1 MKILVLLVLFLL
13 LGGGL
18 FAQKAVPPIIK
29 GKASFYSDWFDGR
42 LTANGEFFSQEEYTA
57 AHKTLPFNTWVEV
70 KNLDNNKSVF
80 LRINDRGPY
89 VKGRI
94 IDLSKAGAKA
104 IGDLNEGIFNVEMRI
119 VEKRD
124 LLIFPI
130 DFLIKKKSVPLRQRS
145 SYLDFNLI
153 TL

>member
-1 MKILVLLVLFLL
+1 MKISVILTIFILF
-13 LGGGL
+13 GGAL
-18 FAQKAVPPIIK
+18 FAQKSITPVIK
-29 GKASFYSDWFDGR
+29 GKASFYADWFEGR

-70 KNLDNNKSVF
+70 KNLENDKTVF

-89 VKGRI
+89 IKGRI

-104 IGDLNEGIFNVEMRI
+104 IGDLNQGIFKVEIRI

-124 LLIFPI
+124 LMIFPI

-153 TL
+153 TP

>member
-1 MKILVLLVLFLL
+1 MKLLLLTILFVLF
-13 LGGGL
+13 GSCL
-18 FAQKAVPPIIK
+18 FAQTSETPVVK

-57 AHKTLPFNTWVEV
+57 AHKSLPFDTWVEV
-70 KNLDNNKSVF
+70 KNLDNKKTVY

-89 VKGRI
+89 IKGRI

-104 IGDLNEGIFNVEMRI
+104 IGNLKQGIFNVEMRI

-124 LLIFPI
+124 LAIFPI

-153 TL
+153 TP

>member
-1 MKILVLLVLFLL
+1 MKKSIFLVLFFIF
-13 LGGGL
+13 GGGL
-18 FAQKAVPPIIK
+18 FAQKSITPLIK
-29 GKASFYSDWFDGR
+29 GKASFYADWFDGR
-42 LTANGEFFSQEEYTA
+42 LTANGEYFSQDNYTA
-57 AHKTLPFNTWVEV
+57 AHRILPFDTWVEV
-70 KNLDNNKSVF
+70 INIDNKKSVF

-94 IDLSKAGAKA
+94 IDLSKVGAKA
-104 IGDLNEGIFNVEMRI
+104 IGDLKQGIFNVEIRI

-124 LLIFPI
+124 LMIFPI

-153 TL
+153 TP

>member
-1 MKILVLLVLFLL
+1 MKISVILTIFLL
-13 LGGGL
+13 FGGAL
-18 FAQKAVPPIIK
+18 FAQKAITPVIK

-57 AHKTLPFNTWVEV
+57 AHKTLPFDTWVEV
-70 KNLDNNKSVF
+70 TNLENDKTVF

-89 VKGRI
+89 IKGRI

-104 IGDLNEGIFNVEMRI
+104 IGDLNQGIFNVEIRI
-119 VEKRD
+119 VVKRD
-124 LLIFPI
+124 LMIFPI

-153 TL
+153 TP

>member
-1 MKILVLLVLFLL
+1 MKVSVILTLFLL

-18 FAQKAVPPIIK
+18 YAQEPVIPVIK
-29 GKASFYSDWFDGR
+29 GKASFYADWFDGR

-57 AHKTLPFNTWVEV
+57 AHKTLPFDTWVEV
-70 KNLDNNKSVF
+70 KNLENDKTVF

-89 VKGRI
+89 IKGRI
-94 IDLSKAGAKA
+94 IDLSKAGARA
-104 IGDLNEGIFNVEMRI
+104 IGDLKQGIFNVEIRI

-124 LLIFPI
+124 LIIFPI

-153 TL
+153 TY

>member
-1 MKILVLLVLFLL
+1 MKLSLFTIFFILWASS
-13 LGGGL
+13 L
-18 FAQKAVPPIIK
+18 FAQKSGSPIIK

-57 AHKTLPFNTWVEV
+57 AHRSLPFDTWVEV
-70 KNLDNNKSVF
+70 KNLDNNKSVY

-89 VKGRI
+89 IKGRI

-104 IGDLNEGIFNVEMRI
+104 IGNLNQGIFDVEIRI

-124 LLIFPI
+124 LIIFPL
-130 DFLIKKKSVPLRQRS
+130 DFLRLKKSAPLRQRS

-153 TL
+153 TP

>member
-1 MKILVLLVLFLL
+1 MKISVIMILFLL
-13 LGGGL
+13 CGGGL
-18 FAQKAVPPIIK
+18 LAQKSATPVIK
-29 GKASFYSDWFDGR
+29 GKASFYADWFDGR
-42 LTANGEFFSQEEYTA
+42 LTANGEFFSQKAYTA
-57 AHKTLPFNTWVEV
+57 AHKTLPFGTWVQV
-70 KNLDNNKSVF
+70 KNLDNNKSVY

-94 IDLSKAGAKA
+94 IDLSKAGAEA
-104 IGDLNEGIFNVEMRI
+104 IGDLDQGIFNVEIRI
-119 VEKRD
+119 VEKRE
-124 LLIFPI
+124 LIIFPI

>member
-1 MKILVLLVLFLL
+1 MKLLLLTTLFVLFGLC
-13 LGGGL
+13 L
-18 FAQKAVPPIIK
+18 FAQTSETPTVK

-57 AHKTLPFNTWVEV
+57 AHKSLPFDTWVEV
-70 KNLDNNKSVF
+70 KNLDNKKTVY

-89 VKGRI
+89 IKGRI

-104 IGDLNEGIFNVEMRI
+104 IGDLKQGIFNVEMRI

-124 LLIFPI
+124 LAIFPI

-153 TL
+153 TP

>member
-1 MKILVLLVLFLL
+1 MKLLLLTILFVLF
-13 LGGGL
+13 GSCL
-18 FAQKAVPPIIK
+18 FAQTSETSVVK

-57 AHKTLPFNTWVEV
+57 AHKSLPFDTWVEI
-70 KNLDNNKSVF
+70 KNLDNKKTVY

-104 IGDLNEGIFNVEMRI
+104 IGDLKQGIFNVEMRI

-124 LLIFPI
+124 LAIFPI

-153 TL
+153 TP

>member
-1 MKILVLLVLFLL
+1 MKAAVLLFCLIAFSFC
-13 LGGGL
+13 GT
-18 FAQKAVPPIIK
+18 AQEAPKPVVV

-70 KNLDNNKSVF
+70 NNLDNNKSVF

-104 IGDLNEGIFNVEMRI
+104 IGDLNQGVFNVEMRI

-124 LLIFPI
+124 LIIFPI

-153 TL
+153 TP

>member
-1 MKILVLLVLFLL
+1 MKLLLLTILFVLF
-13 LGGGL
+13 GSCL
-18 FAQKAVPPIIK
+18 FAQTSETPVVK

-57 AHKTLPFNTWVEV
+57 AHKSLPFDTWVEI
-70 KNLDNNKSVF
+70 KNLDNKKTVY

-89 VKGRI
+89 IKGRI

-104 IGDLNEGIFNVEMRI
+104 IGNLKQGIFNVEMRI
-119 VEKRD
+119 VERRD
-124 LLIFPI
+124 LAIFPI

-153 TL
+153 TP

>member
-1 MKILVLLVLFLL
+1 MILIFFSIGTLS
-13 LGGGL
+13 
-18 FAQKAVPPIIK
+18 AQKLESAAVK

-57 AHKTLPFNTWVEV
+57 AHRTLPFNTWVEV
-70 KNLDNNKSVF
+70 TNLDNSKSIY

-104 IGDLNEGIFNVEMRI
+104 IGDLNQGLFNVEVKVVHERTI
-119 VEKRD
+119 KI
-124 LLIFPI
+124 LPL

-145 SYLDFNLI
+145 LYPDLKLI
-153 TL
+153 TP

>member
-1 MKILVLLVLFLL
+1 
-13 LGGGL
+13 L
-18 FAQKAVPPIIK
+18 FAQKAVPPVIK

-57 AHKTLPFNTWVEV
+57 AHKSLPFNTWVEV

-104 IGDLNEGIFNVEMRI
+104 IGNLNQGIFNVEMRI
-119 VEKRD
+119 IEKRD
-124 LLIFPI
+124 LMIFPI

>member
-1 MKILVLLVLFLL
+1 MKKLLILVLFLL

-18 FAQKAVPPIIK
+18 FAQQSASPVIK

-104 IGDLNEGIFNVEMRI
+104 IGDLNQGIFNVEMHI

-124 LLIFPI
+124 SMIFPI
-130 DFLIKKKSVPLRQRS
+130 DFLINKKSVPLRQRS

-153 TL
+153 TP